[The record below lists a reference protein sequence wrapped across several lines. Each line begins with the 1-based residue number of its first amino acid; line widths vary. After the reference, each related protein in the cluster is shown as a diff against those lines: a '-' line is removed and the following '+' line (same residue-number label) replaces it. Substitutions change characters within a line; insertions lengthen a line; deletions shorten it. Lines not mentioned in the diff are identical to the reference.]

1 MRKIF
6 LALLLTFVFVPM
18 LSAGPIGIG
27 GFGGANIPIVQEDQS
42 TGAAFGLH
50 GKIKLIP
57 ALVAEGNLTF
67 SKYGETTKEIS
78 SINNTIEGSKVNS
91 YGIDLLL
98 GGGTGGVP
106 GFRPYG
112 VFGAAFYN
120 TSRDFDESTTR
131 LGWSAGFGFEINPA
145 PKIGLDFRGK
155 VIVIGTEGGGS
166 KKSALV
172 TAGFFYYLGY

>member
-98 GGGTGGVP
+98 VGRRCMTQDKTLS
-106 GFRPYG
+106 
-112 VFGAAFYN
+112 N
-120 TSRDFDESTTR
+120 TCI
-131 LGWSAGFGFEINPA
+131 LNQVLIH
-145 PKIGLDFRGK
+145 L
-155 VIVIGTEGGGS
+155 
-166 KKSALV
+166 KSNLN
-172 TAGFFYYLGY
+172 L